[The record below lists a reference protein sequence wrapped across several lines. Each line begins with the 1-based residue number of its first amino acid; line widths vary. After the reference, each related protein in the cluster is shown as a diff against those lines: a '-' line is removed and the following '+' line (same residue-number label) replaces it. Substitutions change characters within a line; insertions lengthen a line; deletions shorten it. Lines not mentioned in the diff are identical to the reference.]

1 MQDLNRST
9 HASPKRKRPESSVV
23 NNASST
29 TRRKAEIPLPLVGG
43 STARTL
49 VFRNLSVVEQQP
61 VSTHGSPKDMPV
73 ESPCL
78 EPRPPTLRQ
87 ISPCQLTP
95 WPISPNLWWQ
105 PAEITGLNHND
116 PADDGYGING
126 IGFIPTPAVA
136 NARVMHRKR
145 QIAEWKSREAKEAR
159 QKRVEM
165 RRGNNLQIYSL
176 EANSAK
182 LDEKARKVRFS
193 EPQSYIVFEQ

>member
-1 MQDLNRST
+1 MQDLNRLT
-9 HASPKRKRPESSVV
+9 HASPKRKRPESSFV
-23 NNASST
+23 NNASSP
-29 TRRKAEIPLPLVGG
+29 TRQKAEIPLPLVGG

-49 VFRNLSVVEQQP
+49 AFRNLSVVEQQAIP
-61 VSTHGSPKDMPV
+61 THGSPKDIPV
-73 ESPCL
+73 ELPCL
-78 EPRPPTLRQ
+78 EPGPPIPRQ
-87 ISPCQLTP
+87 LSPCQLTP

-105 PAEITGLNHND
+105 PAEITGLDHHD

-126 IGFIPTPAVA
+126 IGFLPTPAVA
-136 NARVMHRKR
+136 YARVKHRKR

-165 RRGNNLQIYSL
+165 RRGNNIQIHSL

-193 EPQSYIVFEQ
+193 EPQSYIVFEK